1 VTVRV
6 SSKSGADAASVSF
19 RPSPLKS
26 VRYPSSE
33 VERRLTREGYRLV
46 AGLDEAGRGS
56 WAGPLVAGAVVL
68 AEGLTR
74 KPVWCRGVC
83 DSKMIGPQE
92 RERLAIAI
100 RASAVAVGVGI
111 VSPEVIDLIGLTAAG
126 HLAFHRALRGLQ
138 IAPDYVLVDAFHI
151 PGLSVPQHA
160 IIRGDQLCVSISAAS
175 IIAKTYRDRL
185 MRTLD
190 SDYPAYGLADHK
202 GYGTDQHRKGL
213 VQAGASQI
221 HRHSWRPVVPHV
233 SL

>member
-1 VTVRV
+1 
-6 SSKSGADAASVSF
+6 
-19 RPSPLKS
+19 

-33 VERRLTREGYRLV
+33 VERRLTRDGYRLV